1 MAAAVS
7 PARNVGPLPS
17 AAIKTATSAPS
28 AAALAAAIRKSRPK
42 TEAAPWVEHAVS
54 SLVRRRA
61 LKTAGSLIAS
71 CGFKNEGAALDVA
84 MAASLAS
91 MARALVL
98 PRGMG
103 RAAGALLNAATVA
116 AWGAYAL
123 RRVVDAS
130 LRMQDAYGSET
141 PSSRRSSM
149 QRAGT
154 GSSERLRP
162 SSSWALHSVLRY
174 ARALLAYY
182 EARAKREPMRIV
194 ASVAVVTAFLLVLAL
209 RHGRVSAA
217 APLLRR

>member
-1 MAAAVS
+1 MVAAAS
-7 PARNVGPLPS
+7 PACNVGLLQS
-17 AAIKTATSAPS
+17 AAIETATSSPTAT
-28 AAALAAAIRKSRPK
+28 AMVAAIRNSRPK

-54 SLVRRRA
+54 ALVRRRA
-61 LKTAGSLIAS
+61 LTAAGSLLTS
-71 CGFKNEGAALDVA
+71 CGLKNEGAALDVA

-91 MARALVL
+91 MVRALVL

-116 AWGAYAL
+116 AWGAFAL
-123 RRVVDAS
+123 RRVIDAS
-130 LRMQDAYGSET
+130 LRVHSTEP
-141 PSSRRSSM
+141 PSSQRSLM
-149 QRAGT
+149 HRAGT
-154 GSSERLRP
+154 GSGERLRP
-162 SSSWALHSVLRY
+162 NSSPALHSVLRY

-182 EARAKREPMRIV
+182 EARAKREPLRIV